1 MIIYVPYEPPNWN
14 NYINIERTNIFKAN
28 KLKQQEKA
36 IINSVCK
43 GRVYS
48 GKYPVEIIVKAY
60 FKDKRKDLDNVRL
73 KGIIDGLVACG
84 VIKNDNLNCINKLTL
99 IAIIDANKKGLEIEI
114 KEREVK

>member
-1 MIIYVPYEPPNWN
+1 MIIYLPYDAPNWN

-48 GKYPVEIIVKAY
+48 GQYPVELIVKAY

-84 VIKNDNLNCINKLTL
+84 VIKNDNLNCINKLTI
-99 IAIIDANKKGLEIEI
+99 IAIIDENKKGLEIEI
-114 KEREVK
+114 KEHKDG